1 MGLLD
6 KVKAQATQVAGKAQE
21 AGRAGQAKLE
31 EVQARRRV
39 DALFHDLGEAVYAE
53 RTGSGTGDPGA
64 VARLVEEIRA
74 AEADLAAARVPTGD
88 GGEPPGTGGDGHGE
102 TASGTASGTG
112 GTATD

>member
-39 DALFHDLGEAVYAE
+39 DTLLRDLGEAVYAE
-53 RTGSGTGDPGA
+53 RTGSGTAGPDA

-74 AEADLAAARVPTGD
+74 AEADLAAAHVHAGD
-88 GGEPPGTGGDGHGE
+88 DGEAPGTGGDGHGE
-102 TASGTASGTG
+102 SGSGTG
-112 GTATD
+112 GTGTD

>member
-39 DALFHDLGEAVYAE
+39 DTLLRQPF
-53 RTGSGTGDPGA
+53 RPPS
-64 VARLVEEIRA
+64 
-74 AEADLAAARVPTGD
+74 DLALLSMTGVVGHAGRASRPDPLLTGRARRCRLLRVR
-88 GGEPPGTGGDGHGE
+88 
-102 TASGTASGTG
+102 
-112 GTATD
+112 